1 MEGREVGISPVSLPP
16 EILVQCLLP
25 LCGRDL
31 FKNVAMVST
40 AFYSIVT
47 SESFCKEKF
56 VCDTAN
62 LLTNEQRQTL
72 YKSHESSW
80 YLFHLSCILF
90 PLLILLRPPAP
101 FRYKVLEAHSIA
113 QTKVYLMV
121 WALLDKPHEERECF
135 ISRGMKVI
143 QC

>member
-1 MEGREVGISPVSLPP
+1 MEGREIGVSPVSLPP

-40 AFYSIVT
+40 AFYSIIT

-56 VCDTAN
+56 VWDTAN
-62 LLTNEQRQTL
+62 LLTNEQRHTL

-80 YLFHLSCILF
+80 YLFHLSCYASPVNPSS
-90 PLLILLRPPAP
+90 PLPSSRNFQVQSSRSP
-101 FRYKVLEAHSIA
+101 FNCSNKSVF
-113 QTKVYLMV
+113 
-121 WALLDKPHEERECF
+121 D
-135 ISRGMKVI
+135 GMGIVG
-143 QC
+143 